1 MIEKIFGC
9 IATVVIT
16 FVIIVILQLLCWWL
30 KQDLTAMIAITA
42 LYGLVA
48 REFYDTNQIWKN

>member
-1 MIEKIFGC
+1 MLDKIFGC

-30 KQDLTAMIAITA
+30 KLDLTTMIAITA
-42 LYGLVA
+42 LYGLVS
-48 REFYDTNQIWKN
+48 REIYDTNKTWKN

>member
-16 FVIIVILQLLCWWL
+16 YVIIVILQLICWWL
-30 KQDLTAMIAITA
+30 KQDLTTMIAITA

-48 REFYDTNQIWKN
+48 REFYDTNRTWKN